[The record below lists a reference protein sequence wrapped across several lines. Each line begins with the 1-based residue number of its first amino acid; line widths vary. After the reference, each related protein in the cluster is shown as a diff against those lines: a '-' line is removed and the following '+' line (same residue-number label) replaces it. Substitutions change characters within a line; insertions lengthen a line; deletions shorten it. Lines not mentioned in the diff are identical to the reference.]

1 MNLKSPM
8 TISFLTTS
16 FPRYEGDYA
25 GNFILKIAC
34 GIAKLG
40 AQVEI
45 VAPDTQDASPL
56 SLPPEISLTRFK
68 YFFPRS
74 AQKVAYGTG
83 IANRLKQKR
92 WSLFQIPFLFLA
104 FIIATLRSSRKSQV
118 LHAFWSLAGIV
129 SVVVSLIK
137 PKPIVITLWGSD
149 IFFLKTPILSTIF
162 KSILERA
169 DVIICE
175 NQHFKNQLTKLSN
188 NNIFVIPNGIDLEQF
203 KPRDKLSARAT
214 LKLPENKL
222 IILSTGSL
230 TKNKGHKYLIH
241 ALSDLLQTRDDIHL
255 CIVGSGEEHESL
267 AYEIKELNL
276 DRKIDLVGSVSN
288 EMIATW
294 LNAAD
299 IFVLPSLHEGTPNS
313 LLEAMATGLPSV
325 ASATGGIPEIIDD
338 GSNGFLVTPANSKEI
353 KAKLSQL
360 IESSELRDRLGT
372 QARLKL
378 ESDFGSW
385 EVQAKQLHGIYQ
397 ELLNK
402 TELPHNSMTN
412 SMDASFKVLTVYY
425 KHKPGGFCK
434 RLQMKINA
442 YLEQGWKVHYV
453 AVELFPYKH
462 PNLIPHIL
470 PTPFKNHNT
479 LLFWIYFFTLA
490 PWFTAWVAYREK
502 VQLISIFSLAY
513 ACLCAPAKWITGS
526 PILTFIRTM
535 KEKRE
540 FTFGNYTIIYRLKR
554 LLDKFG
560 IAISDSLVANSESI
574 KTELTELGE
583 TKVPI
588 IYNNITESKLDR
600 PEQRKEILKEFG
612 LQEESFLVVTTGLL
626 IARKNIQCLIRAFAK
641 VDSNKA
647 VLLIIGEGPLL
658 KTLQDLVKQLGLK
671 DRVIFTGWREDV
683 MKILPGC
690 DLFVFPSY
698 LEGLSNS
705 LLEAMA
711 CGLPCLVSDIPEN
724 AEIITP
730 PQQRFPA
737 DQDETLSAMID
748 EVLHSSEKLEF
759 LHNSTLEDRKRYIFN
774 WEKKITAIAEEVVNR
789 H

>member
-1 MNLKSPM
+1 
-8 TISFLTTS
+8 
-16 FPRYEGDYA
+16 
-25 GNFILKIAC
+25 
-34 GIAKLG
+34 
-40 AQVEI
+40 
-45 VAPDTQDASPL
+45 
-56 SLPPEISLTRFK
+56 
-68 YFFPRS
+68 
-74 AQKVAYGTG
+74 
-83 IANRLKQKR
+83 
-92 WSLFQIPFLFLA
+92 
-104 FIIATLRSSRKSQV
+104 
-118 LHAFWSLAGIV
+118 
-129 SVVVSLIK
+129 
-137 PKPIVITLWGSD
+137 
-149 IFFLKTPILSTIF
+149 
-162 KSILERA
+162 
-169 DVIICE
+169 
-175 NQHFKNQLTKLSN
+175 
-188 NNIFVIPNGIDLEQF
+188 
-203 KPRDKLSARAT
+203 
-214 LKLPENKL
+214 
-222 IILSTGSL
+222 
-230 TKNKGHKYLIH
+230 
-241 ALSDLLQTRDDIHL
+241 
-255 CIVGSGEEHESL
+255 
-267 AYEIKELNL
+267 
-276 DRKIDLVGSVSN
+276 
-288 EMIATW
+288 
-294 LNAAD
+294 
-299 IFVLPSLHEGTPNS
+299 
-313 LLEAMATGLPSV
+313 
-325 ASATGGIPEIIDD
+325 
-338 GSNGFLVTPANSKEI
+338 
-353 KAKLSQL
+353 
-360 IESSELRDRLGT
+360 
-372 QARLKL
+372 
-378 ESDFGSW
+378 
-385 EVQAKQLHGIYQ
+385 
-397 ELLNK
+397 
-402 TELPHNSMTN
+402 
-412 SMDASFKVLTVYY
+412 
-425 KHKPGGFCK
+425 
-434 RLQMKINA
+434 
-442 YLEQGWKVHYV
+442 
-453 AVELFPYKH
+453 
-462 PNLIPHIL
+462 
-470 PTPFKNHNT
+470 
-479 LLFWIYFFTLA
+479 LA